1 MNFDKYFQCDEIK
14 LKDQK
19 VNKKLQVN
27 IIMKIT
33 TDKYGQTYLLYNKKH
48 NRKFFANA
56 QLKAYLNK
64 IDNLKNINNIY
75 YKDDDLSTI
84 LEFKI
89 KLITID
95 KDNNKKVEID
105 FMKKHQYESET
116 LELSDSD
123 NFNIQLK
130 NLYHR
135 NVI

>member
-27 IIMKIT
+27 IIMKFKS
-33 TDKYGQTYLLYNKKH
+33 DKGESYLIYDKKH

-64 IDNLKNINNIY
+64 IDNLKNVNNIY
-75 YKDDDLSTI
+75 YKDNDLSTI

-89 KLITID
+89 KSITID
-95 KDNNKKVEID
+95 DKGNQKVEID
-105 FMKKHQYESET
+105 FMKKQQYKAES
-116 LELSDSD
+116 LQLSDSD
-123 NFNIQLK
+123 N
-130 NLYHR
+130 
-135 NVI
+135 

>member
-19 VNKKLQVN
+19 INKKLQVN
-27 IIMKIT
+27 IIMNIT

-75 YKDDDLSTI
+75 YKDNDLSTI

-89 KLITID
+89 KSITID
-95 KDNNKKVEID
+95 DKGNQKVEID
-105 FMKKHQYESET
+105 FMKKQQYKAES
-116 LELSDSD
+116 LQLSDSD
-123 NFNIQLK
+123 N
-130 NLYHR
+130 
-135 NVI
+135 

>member
-1 MNFDKYFQCDEIK
+1 MNEIK

-27 IIMKIT
+27 IIMKFKS
-33 TDKYGQTYLLYNKKH
+33 DKGESYLIYDKKH
-48 NRKFFANA
+48 NRKYFANA

-105 FMKKHQYESET
+105 FMKKQQYKSET

-123 NFNIQLK
+123 N
-130 NLYHR
+130 
-135 NVI
+135 